1 MEEQSEKGAESNQNV
16 VITSANAKKF
26 VVKRLLN
33 PIFFKVRFNVNN
45 RSYLLDWISRLQSIA
60 NKFMQRCSNYGVF
73 DSIKRLI
80 DERLIGLPLL
90 KMINRFNPISTLI

>member
-1 MEEQSEKGAESNQNV
+1 MATLYLFSKLSFFVRLDVPQISYLVMEEQSEKGAESNQNV

-45 RSYLLDWISRLQSIA
+45 RSYLLD
-60 NKFMQRCSNYGVF
+60 
-73 DSIKRLI
+73 
-80 DERLIGLPLL
+80 
-90 KMINRFNPISTLI
+90 